1 MDSRT
6 PPDGTAAGAGAPAKR
21 FSLGSIPT
29 RLWVAL
35 ILLILAVIF
44 VAQNRDAV
52 QIQVLVVSLSA
63 PLWATLGGAVLVGLV
78 IGLLL
83 RPSARK
89 QRKAAQR

>member
-1 MDSRT
+1 MDSPT
-6 PPDGTAAGAGAPAKR
+6 PPDGTAAGERASR
-21 FSLGSIPT
+21 FSPGSIPT

-44 VAQNRDAV
+44 VAQNREAV

-63 PLWATLGGAVLVGLV
+63 PLWATLGCAVLVGLV